1 MKDTGRSPLV
11 KLFLT
16 SYEDFRV
23 RLRRRLGS
31 EELANDVL
39 HETYLRVDRM
49 VDPPNIAQPS
59 AYLYRMALNIAA
71 DRRQADARL
80 LTGDEIEELLQV
92 SDEALDPARVVGGQ
106 KELQTLLKALYELPA
121 RRRRI
126 FIAARLEEAPHLEIS
141 QRFGISTRMVEK
153 EIKAALGH
161 CALRLERKV
170 IQRFGPGAG
179 KPS

>member
-1 MKDTGRSPLV
+1 MNTPLV
-11 KLFLT
+11 TLFLT
-16 SYEDFRV
+16 SYDEFKV
-23 RLRRRLGS
+23 RLKRRLGS
-31 EELANDVL
+31 DDLACDVL
-39 HETYLRVDRM
+39 QETYLRVDRM
-49 VDPPNIAQPS
+49 QATHALHKPN

-80 LTGDEIEELLQV
+80 LTGSEVQELLNI
-92 SDEALDPARVVGGQ
+92 SDEAQDPSRVVGGQ
-106 KELQTLLKALYELPA
+106 KEIQSLVKALYELPA
-121 RRRRI
+121 RRRKI
-126 FIAARLEEAPHLEIS
+126 LIAARLEEAPHLEIS

-161 CALRLERKV
+161 CAQRLERKV